1 MSLELILVAASIGI
15 LISRTTLL
23 EKLKVFL
30 LEKGANLIVH
40 ALDCPYCAS
49 FWSAIILNAIYFTG
63 IKNLIF
69 NSLISALVGYFVS
82 KEIPDINNR
91 E

>member
-1 MSLELILVAASIGI
+1 MSLELILVAASVGI

-23 EKLKVFL
+23 ERLKVFL
-30 LEKGANLIVH
+30 LEKKVTLIVH

-49 FWSAIILNAIYFTG
+49 FWSAVILNAMFFTS

-69 NSLISALVGYFVS
+69 NSLISALIGYFVA
-82 KEIPDINNR
+82 KEIPDIN
-91 E
+91 EKE